1 MGHGRRA
8 QHECLAS
15 LGQIMFVQCLEKL
28 QRHLLE
34 NIIISLLPDHSRYA
48 NIWTGYTP
56 FIPEQLCSFIH
67 TPEMKCL
74 APAGRMTSEDSL
86 TITVNIRQNFL
97 RLKKTKEQINAC
109 HGTLNALKWVCFLF
123 THTFELYSTIL
134 HGFCSI
140 GMASW

>member
-1 MGHGRRA
+1 M
-8 QHECLAS
+8 
-15 LGQIMFVQCLEKL
+15 LGLTWTNHVRTMFGKTTAPPAGKHHNLTSARSQ
-28 QRHLLE
+28 
-34 NIIISLLPDHSRYA
+34 PYA